1 VGVPVLS
8 LAWKSLLNRRG
19 TALLTVLSI
28 ALSVALLVGVE
39 RLRTET
45 RASFANTISGTD
57 LIVGARTG
65 PVQLLL
71 YAVFRIG
78 HATNNISWESYRDIA
93 AHPRVAWAIPI
104 SLGDSHRGY
113 PVLGTTPAYFE
124 HYRYGR
130 GRALVVTEGAPF
142 SDLYDAV
149 LGAEVAKALGYG
161 LGDSVVIA
169 HGASDVAFARH
180 DDHPFRVAG
189 ILAPTGTPVDRTV
202 HVSLEG
208 IEAIHVGWEGGAPLP
223 GRVVD
228 ADAARTMDL
237 APKAIT
243 AALVGLTSR
252 ISTFQVQRF
261 VNDYRAEP
269 LMAILPGVALA
280 ELWGLI
286 AVGER
291 ALLLVSGF
299 VVVVGLFG
307 LLTALLTSLGERRR
321 EMAILRSVGARPAHV
336 FALILGEALAL
347 TLLGI
352 LVGLGL
358 LYGALLV
365 AQPLILSAMGI
376 FVAVGTLSPHE
387 MMLLVLVLAA
397 GFLVGLIPGYRAYR
411 LSLADG
417 LSIRV

>member
-1 VGVPVLS
+1 

-19 TALLTVLSI
+19 TALLTVLAI
-28 ALSVALLVGVE
+28 GLSVALLVGVE

-65 PVQLLL
+65 AVQLLL

-78 HATNNISWESYRDIA
+78 HATNNISWDSYLDIA
-93 AHPRVAWAIPI
+93 ADPRVAWSIPI

-113 PVLGTTPAYFE
+113 PVLGTTSAYFE

-130 GRALVVTEGAPF
+130 GRALVLAEGAPF

-149 LGAEVAKALGYG
+149 LGADVAKSLGYG
-161 LGDSVVIA
+161 LGDALVIA

-180 DDHPFRVAG
+180 DAHPFRVAG

-228 ADAARTMDL
+228 ADKARAMDL

-243 AALVGLTSR
+243 AALVGLNSR

-286 AVGER
+286 AIGER

-336 FALILGEALAL
+336 FGLILGEALAL

-352 LVGLGL
+352 LAGLGL
-358 LYGALLV
+358 LYAALLV

-376 FVAVGTLSPHE
+376 FVAVGTLSAHE
-387 MMLLVLVLAA
+387 MMLLIMVLAA
-397 GFLVGLIPGYRAYR
+397 GFFVGLIPGYRAYR

>member
-1 VGVPVLS
+1 MPILS

-28 ALSVALLVGVE
+28 GLSVALLVGVE

-78 HATNNISWESYRDIA
+78 HATNNISWESYLDIA
-93 AHPRVAWAIPI
+93 AHPRVAWSIPI

-113 PVLGTTPAYFE
+113 PVLGTVSAYFE

-130 GRALVVTEGAPF
+130 GRALVLAEGAPF

-149 LGAEVAKALGYG
+149 LGADVAKALGYG
-161 LGDSVVIA
+161 SGDSIVIA

-228 ADAARTMDL
+228 ADAARAMDL

-261 VNDYRAEP
+261 VNDYRQEP

-321 EMAILRSVGARPAHV
+321 EMAILRSVGARPGHV

-376 FVAVGTLSPHE
+376 FVAVGTLSAHE
-387 MMLLVLVLAA
+387 MMLLALVLAA
-397 GFLVGLIPGYRAYR
+397 GFLVGLIPAYRAYR

>member
-1 VGVPVLS
+1 VPILS

-28 ALSVALLVGVE
+28 GLSVALLVGVE

-45 RASFANTISGTD
+45 RASFADTISGTD

-78 HATNNISWESYRDIA
+78 HATNNISWDSYLDIG
-93 AHPRVAWAIPI
+93 AHPRVAWSIPI

-113 PVLGTTPAYFE
+113 PVLGTNSAYFE

-130 GRALVVTEGAPF
+130 GRALVLAEGGPF

-149 LGAEVAKALGYG
+149 LGADVAKALGYG
-161 LGDSVVIA
+161 LGDSLVIA

-208 IEAIHVGWEGGAPLP
+208 IEAIHVGWEGGAPAP

-228 ADAARTMDL
+228 ADKARAMDL

-243 AALVGLTSR
+243 AALVGLNSR

-321 EMAILRSVGARPAHV
+321 EMAILRSVGARPGHV

-358 LYGALLV
+358 LYAALLV

-376 FVAVGTLSPHE
+376 FVAVGTLSAHE
-387 MMLLVLVLAA
+387 MMLLALVLTA
-397 GFLVGLIPGYRAYR
+397 GFFVGLIPAYRAYR

>member
-1 VGVPVLS
+1 MPILI

-28 ALSVALLVGVE
+28 GLSVALLVGVE

-78 HATNNISWESYRDIA
+78 QATNNISWDSYLEIA

-113 PVLGTTPAYFE
+113 PVLGTTSAYFE

-130 GRALVVTEGAPF
+130 GDGLVLAEGAPF
-142 SDLYDAV
+142 FDLYDAV
-149 LGAEVAKALGYG
+149 LGADVARALGYG
-161 LGDSVVIA
+161 LGDAVVIA

-180 DDHPFRVAG
+180 DEHPFRVVG
-189 ILAPTGTPVDRTV
+189 VLAPTGTPVDRTV

-208 IEAIHVGWEGGAPLP
+208 IEAIHVGWDGGAPLP

-228 ADAARTMDL
+228 ADAARAMDL

-243 AALVGLTSR
+243 AALLGLTSR

-269 LMAILPGVALA
+269 LTAILPGVALA

-321 EMAILRSVGARPAHV
+321 EMSILRSVGARPSHV
-336 FALILGEALAL
+336 FALILGEALVL

-352 LVGLGL
+352 LVGLGV
-358 LYGALLV
+358 LYAALFV
-365 AQPLILSAMGI
+365 AQPLILSEMGI
-376 FVAVGTLSPHE
+376 FVAVGTLSARE
-387 MMLLVLVLAA
+387 MMLLALVLAA
-397 GFLVGLIPGYRAYR
+397 GVLVGLIPSYRAYR